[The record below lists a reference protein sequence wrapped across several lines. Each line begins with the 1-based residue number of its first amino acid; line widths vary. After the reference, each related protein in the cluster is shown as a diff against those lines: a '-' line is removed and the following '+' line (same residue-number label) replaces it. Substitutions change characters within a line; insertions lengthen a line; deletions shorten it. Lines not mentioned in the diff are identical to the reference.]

1 VSSGRTFSSHPFA
14 HSIAL
19 AAGGF
24 VAAVVAPRL
33 GRHLDRRR
41 RATPSSTPATPPV
54 TTATRDEE
62 AALDPGLAHRR
73 AAIVLHQRTFDAALS
88 SVADRDQLEREL
100 VDGALA
106 RTVVAVILHDID
118 VVADQFGA
126 PAHDELLEQAVRR
139 VRSIVREPTGVH
151 RVGDSELIAV
161 INGDRYVA
169 DAIARRITEAFA
181 TSFSIGGIDLVPGVG
196 VGLAEVDLADP
207 NDAIRRADLAAH
219 RAAHEHT

>member
-1 VSSGRTFSSHPFA
+1 VSSGRTFSSRPFA
-14 HSIAL
+14 HGIAL

-41 RATPSSTPATPPV
+41 TATSSSTPATPPV
-54 TTATRDEE
+54 TTSTRGQE
-62 AALDPGLAHRR
+62 ALDPGLAHRR

-100 VDGALA
+100 LEGALP

-118 VVADQFGA
+118 VVAEQFGA
-126 PAHDELLEQAVRR
+126 PAHDDLVEQAVRR

-161 INGDRYVA
+161 IDGDRYVA
-169 DAIARRITEAFA
+169 DAIAQRITEAF
-181 TSFSIGGIDLVPGVG
+181 TTPFSIGGIDLVPSVG